1 MTRTQERLGA
11 MSGYA
16 FGQPALQAATA
27 AGPSMSV
34 LAPWH
39 EMARGQAGFAFG
51 LESLSVVSHAHSPL
65 QELPSSRMT
74 IEPSRADGLPASFR
88 IMADSN

>member
-1 MTRTQERLGA
+1 
-11 MSGYA
+11 
-16 FGQPALQAATA
+16 
-27 AGPSMSV
+27 MSV
-34 LAPWH
+34 LAQWR
-39 EMARGQAGFAFG
+39 EIARGQAGCAFG
-51 LESLSVVSHAHSPL
+51 VKLLSIVSHASSPL